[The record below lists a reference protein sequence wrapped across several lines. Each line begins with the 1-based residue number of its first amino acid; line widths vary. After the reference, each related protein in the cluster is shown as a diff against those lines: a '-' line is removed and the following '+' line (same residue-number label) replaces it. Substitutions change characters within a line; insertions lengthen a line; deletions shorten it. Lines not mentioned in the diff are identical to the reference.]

1 MPAEQAP
8 LPAGCPVLQ
17 DVLAASEAAA
27 AAARAAVAAYR
38 ERLPAMLCLP
48 SFMPPPPEYLS
59 AMESRAA
66 EAEAILQAIKAGT
79 YVGAA
84 VAAQPAAQPA
94 GEAAASAGAAEPAA
108 AAGAAAPGSV
118 SALETRLAA
127 LEAETQKKDAQA
139 SQIAKPLLN
148 SCALRCSAGLS
159 LFRGRRIH
167 AG

>member
-1 MPAEQAP
+1 MSAEQAP

-38 ERLPAMLCLP
+38 ERLPAMLGLP

-79 YVGAA
+79 YAGAPA
-84 VAAQPAAQPA
+84 AAQQAVQPA
-94 GEAAASAGAAEPAA
+94 GEAAA

-139 SQIAKPLLN
+139 SPVAKLLPN

-159 LFRGRRIH
+159 HSCGRRVH